1 MVFKTTFT
9 KTPCAAFTLVEVL
22 VALGLGSVVLAAVLS
37 FLFFSTRSLA
47 AMTNYLDLQQK
58 TQMALDQMSR
68 EIRQV
73 NRLTVFSSNSMT
85 FQDYDG
91 GTLQYTWNPTAK
103 TVTRVKGSVT
113 KTFLTGC
120 DSLQFYTFQRTPSNA
135 TFLPFSTSSV
145 TDTKLIELKWN
156 CSRTILG
163 TKADTETMQSAK
175 VVIRRK

>member
-1 MVFKTTFT
+1 MAFKTTFT
-9 KTPCAAFTLVEVL
+9 KPRQDAFSLIEL
-22 VALGLGSVVLAAVLS
+22 QIALGLGLVVLAAVLS
-37 FLFFSTRSLA
+37 FFLFSTRSFA

-58 TQMALDQMSR
+58 TQIALDQMSR

-73 NRLTVFSSNSMT
+73 ARLTACSSNSLT

-91 GTLQYTWNPTAK
+91 GTLQYAWNSQSK
-103 TVTRVKGSVT
+103 TLTRTKGTTT

-120 DSLQFYTFQRTPSNA
+120 DSLQFSMFQRTPSND
-135 TFLPFSTSSV
+135 TFLPYSTTTVS
-145 TDTKLIELKWN
+145 TAKLIELQWN

-163 TKADTETMQSAK
+163 TKANTETMQSAK